1 MNSRGLI
8 RKKLADEKTR
18 KIIQVLA
25 EFRDLKQLSSITGQR
40 AQAYIVELTD
50 KNGTACRSKAEIAE
64 VFVDFY
70 ECLYKSRHPAAEAE
84 QVDPAPPPAVPPFA
98 LSELRAAL
106 RRMKPGKA
114 KDSSG
119 IAAEMLKIDCP
130 VLQTMV
136 LDLFNEVLT
145 SRAVP
150 SEWRASKLIVLFKK
164 GDPKLPANYRPIAI
178 LPLLYKLFS
187 RMLCARLEDTIIG
200 QQSIDQ
206 AAYRKSF
213 GADDHLLCLTLLLE
227 RCSEWNME
235 VWFGLVDFE
244 KAFDTVEHAPLWA
257 ALKEL
262 GVTEAYVDMLK
273 VLYSSQTA
281 TVAHG
286 ANSRSFSLERG
297 VKQGDPMSP
306 LLFIAVMEVIF
317 RRLKSRWN
325 KLNHRRSGQYYGIV
339 VDNKTSPLTNLRFA
353 DDVLLFAASPSDAA
367 KMISD
372 LDQEAS
378 KFGLKLHLGKT
389 VLLTN
394 RVANRPS
401 VVKSRGLSLKVVAS
415 DESER
420 YLGRKLSTT
429 EYHAAEFANRLASAW
444 AAFFLSLIHI

>member
-1 MNSRGLI
+1 
-8 RKKLADEKTR
+8 
-18 KIIQVLA
+18 
-25 EFRDLKQLSSITGQR
+25 
-40 AQAYIVELTD
+40 
-50 KNGTACRSKAEIAE
+50 
-64 VFVDFY
+64 
-70 ECLYKSRHPAAEAE
+70 
-84 QVDPAPPPAVPPFA
+84 
-98 LSELRAAL
+98 
-106 RRMKPGKA
+106 
-114 KDSSG
+114 
-119 IAAEMLKIDCP
+119 
-130 VLQTMV
+130 
-136 LDLFNEVLT
+136 
-145 SRAVP
+145 
-150 SEWRASKLIVLFKK
+150 
-164 GDPKLPANYRPIAI
+164 
-178 LPLLYKLFS
+178 
-187 RMLCARLEDTIIG
+187 
-200 QQSIDQ
+200 
-206 AAYRKSF
+206 
-213 GADDHLLCLTLLLE
+213 
-227 RCSEWNME
+227 ME
-235 VWFGLVDFE
+235 VCFGLVDFE
-244 KAFDTVEHAPLWA
+244 NAFDTVEHAPLWA

-444 AAFFLSLIHI
+444 AAFFKSKEVLCNRSVPLRDRLKLFECSVTPCVLYACGTWTMTSASERKLTTTRRRLLRWMVGVPRWPAESWPDFIQRATHRSEELASTHGAVDWLVLQRTQKWRLAGKASQSTDGRWTKRLLTWKPWFRFLPHRVVGHPCKRWEDDLTKLAGDGWPEAAQDKDLWAMAGDAYINGIS